1 MTWAAD
7 EKKQL
12 LSHLTELSEY
22 YGTRE
27 ITDKA
32 AGFWERQ
39 LSGST
44 PWAVLSVLDDWA
56 KTEGKFPVLKD
67 VIRRANE
74 RVSQRLE
81 EQSKRDA
88 VQTQRLDK
96 IKPADP
102 AILEAQKRFYAA
114 RRNLP
119 RRGRD
124 FNEML
129 AVLHYVTERPV
140 VIREW
145 EVQPDGSIVRTATT
159 RSLSTIKLQSIIA
172 KYGEQPASDLVEKFR
187 QIVNTQLEAERA
199 APKFREILAQVREEA
214 AACIA

>member
-1 MTWAAD
+1 MAWAAD
-7 EKKQL
+7 ERQQL
-12 LSHLTELSEY
+12 VEHLTMLGEY
-22 YGTRE
+22 YDKHVS
-27 ITDKA
+27 DKA
-32 AGFWERQ
+32 LTFWSDQ
-39 LSGST
+39 LKGST